1 MKKQAITFIFT
12 ILLILPQISLAH
24 PGRTDSSG
32 CHTCRTNCTS
42 WGLSTGEYHCHNA
55 KALPQPEEPI
65 HSKYGENGTGYTYP
79 APEYKA
85 QENTVTQQKTVLDKK
100 IEEETPKDIAPKATA
115 PNYTMPVVSTDN
127 QATKTDEN
135 TGAVIGWLVAIG
147 GGAYI
152 AKKSFSKK

>member
-1 MKKQAITFIFT
+1 MKKQAIIFT

-32 CHTCRTNCTS
+32 CHTCRTNCAN

-65 HSKYGENGTGYTYP
+65 HSKYGEDGTGYTYP

-85 QENTVTQQKTVLDKK
+85 PEKTVVQPKAVLGEKV
-100 IEEETPKDIAPKATA
+100 EEEIPKDIIPKEVNS
-115 PNYTMPVVSTDN
+115 NYAVPVASTNN
-127 QATKTDEN
+127 QSTETDDN
-135 TGAVIGWLVAIG
+135 TGAVVGWLAAIG
-147 GGAYI
+147 GGIYVV
-152 AKKSFSKK
+152 KKVFSKK

>member
-32 CHTCRTNCTS
+32 CHTCRTNCAN

-65 HSKYGENGTGYTYP
+65 HSKYGENGTGYTYT
-79 APEYKA
+79 APEYKSP
-85 QENTVTQQKTVLDKK
+85 ENTITQPKAVQGDKV
-100 IEEETPKDIAPKATA
+100 ENTTPKNTAPKENNSNYAA
-115 PNYTMPVVSTDN
+115 PIASTDN
-127 QATKTDEN
+127 QTNETDDN
-135 TGAVIGWLVAIG
+135 TGAVIGWLVTIS

-152 AKKSFSKK
+152 VKKSFGKK